1 MEMGFREKA
10 FVLLKNSLEFLLWLS
25 RLRTR
30 HSLQDMGSKLALLS
44 GLRIQYCCGCG
55 GIRHRCSSDS
65 GPGLGILYATGAAL
79 KRKKK
84 KKKKKKKG
92 KKERKKCVSLS
103 SGEVQDQGA
112 SRLGVWA
119 DLDPWSFLFPHMEEG
134 VKEASFIRALI
145 LFMRVPPS
153 WPNHLPKAPPPNTIY
168 LGVRIST

>member
-65 GPGLGILYATGAAL
+65 GPGLGIIYATGAAL

-84 KKKKKKKG
+84 KKKEK
-92 KKERKKCVSLS
+92 KKERNVFLS
-103 SGEVQDQGA
+103 VLEKS
-112 SRLGVWA
+112 
-119 DLDPWSFLFPHMEEG
+119 
-134 VKEASFIRALI
+134 KIRAPAGLVSGQILI
-145 LFMRVPPS
+145 PGPS
-153 WPNHLPKAPPPNTIY
+153 CFLTWRKE
-168 LGVRIST
+168 